1 MQGKV
6 SEAKA
11 EAAVYV
17 GIDVSKAW
25 LDIYL
30 HPIGHAFRVPN
41 SKEGL
46 RSLNRELTGHPP
58 ALIVLEATGKLH
70 RLAHRTLAAAGHPAA
85 VVNPYRSRKLADAFG
100 ELAKTDRIDAR
111 MLALY
116 GELIGP
122 RPSVAPGKI
131 LSELQEV
138 ALARQSAIA
147 EKTALNNRLAAA
159 ESAIVRTILK
169 RQLAQTERVIAAL
182 EAAIAELIGRD
193 DALQRRY
200 DILVSIKG
208 VGPVAAAMLVACMSE
223 LGTLDRKKAALLAGL
238 APLNCDSGERRGQ
251 RHIRGGRG
259 HVRCVLYM
267 AALAAIRSNA
277 DFMAFH
283 QRLRAAGKAP
293 KVALVAV
300 MRKLV
305 ILANSLLRENRHW
318 EPRQA

>member
-6 SEAKA
+6 SKAKA
-11 EAAVYV
+11 EPAVYV

-41 SKEGL
+41 NKDGL
-46 RSLNRELTGHPP
+46 RKLRRELAGRTVS
-58 ALIVLEATGKLH
+58 LVVLEATGKLH
-70 RLAHRTLAAAGHPAA
+70 RPAHRSLDAAGLPVA

-100 ELAKTDRIDAR
+100 ELAKTDSIDAR

-122 RPSVAPGKI
+122 RPSAVPCKA
-131 LSELQEV
+131 LAELQELT
-138 ALARQSAIA
+138 LARQAAKA
-147 EKTALNNRLAAA
+147 ERTALANRLGAA
-159 ESAIVRTILK
+159 ESAIVKRILK
-169 RQLAQTERVIAAL
+169 RQLAQAERSIAAL
-182 EAAIAELIGRD
+182 EAAMAALIGKDAELK
-193 DALQRRY
+193 RRY
-200 DILVSIKG
+200 DILISIKG

-223 LGTLDRKKAALLAGL
+223 LGQLNRQGAALLAGV

-259 HVRCVLYM
+259 HVRSVLYM
-267 AALAAIRSNA
+267 AALSAVRCNA
-277 DFMAFH
+277 SFRTFH
-283 QRLRAAGKAP
+283 QRLRAAGKKP

-305 ILANSLLRENRHW
+305 ILANTLLRENRLW
-318 EPRQA
+318 EPRHA